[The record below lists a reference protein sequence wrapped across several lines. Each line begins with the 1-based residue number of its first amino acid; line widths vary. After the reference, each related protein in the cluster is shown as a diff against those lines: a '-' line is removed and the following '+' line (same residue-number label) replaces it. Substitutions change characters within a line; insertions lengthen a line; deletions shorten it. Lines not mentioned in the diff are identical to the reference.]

1 MNHEDSIPVQSHQPC
16 PSCPSSDA
24 YSIYSDGHGFCFSCG
39 YHSPSDGSNQT
50 PSSKGV
56 GFIEYGGD
64 FAAIK
69 SRRITEE
76 TCRKFNVRVEA
87 TGRAIRFPY
96 TSSSNKVIAYKER
109 TKEKE
114 HYWKGKNTDTRLFG
128 QNLFGGG
135 KTLVITEG
143 ELDSLSVWEARP
155 KWPVMSI
162 CNGAK
167 GAYKNLSAQLPHLLK
182 FEEIILMF
190 DTDVAG
196 KEAAEECASLF
207 PADQIFIADLGQY
220 KDASEALQANDAEA
234 IRQAIWN
241 KKSYSPKAII
251 DGRSLFDLVN
261 KPLHGKDADWPFPS
275 LNEVTGG
282 LRLGELVVWTAGSG
296 AGKSTAIGE
305 TCQALVDQNFT
316 CCYIALEESV
326 QRQAL
331 RLMTV
336 KANKP
341 LHLNNEIPDDELRK
355 AFDASVG
362 SGKVYLRS
370 GFGSVDPDHLL
381 NDIRF
386 VVKNHNAQF
395 VIIDHLSILLS
406 GNENDNERIMIDKVM
421 TRLRSFVE
429 EVGCGMILISHLR
442 RAQSDKGFEDGAAI
456 SLSALR
462 GSSSIGCLAD
472 ICIGLQRNISAG
484 DNMSELVVIKNRFNG
499 SCGPAGILNY
509 SKETGRLTEITTPP
523 KSTEN
528 YGDF

>member
-1 MNHEDSIPVQSHQPC
+1 M
-16 PSCPSSDA
+16 
-24 YSIYSDGHGFCFSCG
+24 
-39 YHSPSDGSNQT
+39 
-50 PSSKGV
+50 
-56 GFIEYGGD
+56 
-64 FAAIK
+64 
-69 SRRITEE
+69 
-76 TCRKFNVRVEA
+76 
-87 TGRAIRFPY
+87 
-96 TSSSNKVIAYKER
+96 
-109 TKEKE
+109 
-114 HYWKGKNTDTRLFG
+114 
-128 QNLFGGG
+128 
-135 KTLVITEG
+135 
-143 ELDSLSVWEARP
+143 
-155 KWPVMSI
+155 
-162 CNGAK
+162 
-167 GAYKNLSAQLPHLLK
+167 
-182 FEEIILMF
+182 
-190 DTDVAG
+190 AG
-196 KEAAEECASLF
+196 
-207 PADQIFIADLGQY
+207 
-220 KDASEALQANDAEA
+220 DAEA

-251 DGRSLFDLVN
+251 DGRSLFDLVS

-275 LNEVTGG
+275 LNQVTGG
-282 LRLGELVVWTAGSG
+282 LRLGELVVVTAGSG
-296 AGKSTAIGE
+296 VGKSLAIGE
-305 TCQALVDQNFT
+305 TSQALVDQGFT
-316 CCYIALEESV
+316 VCYIALEESV

-341 LHLNNEIPDDELRK
+341 LHLNNEIPEDELRK

-362 SGKVYLRS
+362 SGKVYLRD

-406 GNENDNERIMIDKVM
+406 GNENDNERIMVDKIM

-442 RAQSDKGFEDGAAI
+442 RAQSDKGYEDGASI

-462 GSSSIGCLAD
+462 GSSSIGCLSD

-484 DNMSELVVIKNRFNG
+484 DNMSELVVLKNRFNG

-509 SKETGRLTEITTPP
+509 SKETGRLIEITQT
-523 KSTEN
+523 TESSPEP

>member
-1 MNHEDSIPVQSHQPC
+1 MNLEESTFIRHEPC
-16 PSCPSSDA
+16 PNCSSSDA
-24 YSIYSDGHGFCFSCG
+24 FSIYSDGHGYCFSCN
-39 YHSPSDGSNQT
+39 HRTPPDGSNQT
-50 PSSKGV
+50 PSKGV
-56 GFIEYGGD
+56 GFFEYGGD
-64 FAAIK
+64 FTALK

-76 TCRKFNVRVEA
+76 TCRKFNVRIETSKRVL
-87 TGRAIRFPY
+87 RFPY
-96 TSSSNKVIAYKER
+96 TATSNKVNSYKEK
-109 TKEKE
+109 TEDKDF
-114 HYWKGKNTDTRLFG
+114 YWKGKNTDQRLFG

-143 ELDSLSVWEARP
+143 ELDSLACWEAR
-155 KWPVMSI
+155 KNWPVMSVA
-162 CNGAK
+162 NGSK

-190 DTDVAG
+190 DTDEAG
-196 KEAAEECASLF
+196 KAAAEECASLF

-220 KDASEALQANDAEA
+220 KDASEAVMAGDAEA

-261 KPLHGKDADWPFPS
+261 KPLHGKDADWPYPS
-275 LNEVTGG
+275 LNKVTGG
-282 LRLGELVVWTAGSG
+282 LRLGELVTWTAGSG

-305 TCQALVDQNFT
+305 TCQSLVDQGFT
-316 CCYIALEESV
+316 VCYIALEESV

-341 LHLNNEIPDDELRK
+341 LHLNNEIPEDELRK

-362 SGKVYLRS
+362 SGKVYLRD

-406 GNENDNERIMIDKVM
+406 GNENDNERIMIDKIM

-442 RAQSDKGFEDGAAI
+442 RTQSDKGHEEGAAI
-456 SLSALR
+456 SLSQLR
-462 GSSSIGCLAD
+462 GSHSIATLSD
-472 ICIGLQRNISAG
+472 ICVGLQRNISAG
-484 DNMSELVVIKNRFNG
+484 DNMSELIVMKNRFNG
-499 SCGPAGILNY
+499 STGSAGILNY
-509 SKETGRLTEITTPP
+509 SKDTGRLIEITKP
-523 KSTEN
+523 TESSPDS